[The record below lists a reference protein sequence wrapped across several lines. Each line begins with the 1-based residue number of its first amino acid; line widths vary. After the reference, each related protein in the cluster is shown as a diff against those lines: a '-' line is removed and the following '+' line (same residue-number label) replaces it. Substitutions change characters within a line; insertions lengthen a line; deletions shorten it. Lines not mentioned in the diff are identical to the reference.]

1 MCTLILADSTL
12 KVVQKAPVILKTAAK
27 AGHECT
33 WKKWTHESKG
43 KPNRNFMRL
52 SEKIVKLVNV
62 FKEASK
68 DLILIFL
75 CNKSG

>member
-1 MCTLILADSTL
+1 MKLLTNFENPSFLI
-12 KVVQKAPVILKTAAK
+12 AA
-27 AGHECT
+27 AND
-33 WKKWTHESKG
+33 SKG

-52 SEKIVKLVNV
+52 LEIFLKLVNV

-75 CNKSG
+75 WNKTG